1 MYDVLVGKQRALIF
15 PVMCNGHIKID
26 NAKNYATTP
35 LGVWSH
41 DDDFTFEFVL
51 TPYDVNGYGRF
62 GLDSVREDP
71 SGTDVGQSS
80 KKILPGFDVAP
91 NAGTATNFQSQLYLK
106 TYDTSSNEDRLN
118 LKMALFHSSTLKI
131 YLKNS
136 TLHNDNNPA
145 RYKIEVAMTID
156 GSTETFT
163 SDQVILPS
171 YTQRFSYGTEPFTGD
186 ATKFSGFLENGK
198 YEFTDVAHL
207 TSNFTGGGTAM
218 LVDSISDFW
227 ATSRANALEVFYRD
241 GFNFHSLGTVA
252 SAAGSTLNLTS
263 AFSSNLSSGTE
274 LYVRSYAEPTYING
288 FKHLAITY
296 SKSNNSIGFYLNGT
310 QVFSGNHSST
320 SSFAFPEEAYF
331 IGANNNKSAG
341 TNAAFANEQFMGE
354 LHEVALQKVVKRQ
367 FTSLGNLYPNF
378 NDVLFYLRFEEVD
391 E

>member
-26 NAKNYATTP
+26 NAKNYVTTP

-51 TPYDVNGYGRF
+51 TPYDVNGYGKF
-62 GLDSVREDP
+62 GADSVREDP
-71 SGTDVGQSS
+71 SGTDVGQNS
-80 KKILPGFDVAP
+80 KKILPGFDQLP
-91 NAGTATNFQSQLYLK
+91 NSGSAANFQSQLYLK

-145 RYKIEVAMTID
+145 RYKIEVEMTIG

-171 YTQRFSYGTEPFTGD
+171 YTQRFSYGTEPFTGG

-198 YEFTDVAHL
+198 YEYTHVSNL
-207 TSNFTGGGTAM
+207 TAGFTGGGTSLSVGSVA
-218 LVDSISDFW
+218 DFW

-241 GFNFHSLGTVA
+241 GFNFYSLGTVA
-252 SAAGSTLNLTS
+252 SVGGSTITLSS
-263 AFSSNLSSGTE
+263 AFSSDLSTGTD

-288 FKHLAITY
+288 FKHLAISY
-296 SKSNNSIGFYLNGT
+296 SKSNNAIQFYLNGT
-310 QVFSGNHSST
+310 QVFSGNHTST
-320 SSFAFPEEAYF
+320 SSFAFPEEAFY
-331 IGANNNKSAG
+331 IGANNSKSTG
-341 TNAAFANEQFMGE
+341 TNAAFTNQQFMGE
-354 LHEVALQKVVKRQ
+354 LHEVALQKVAKRQ
-367 FTSLGNLYPNF
+367 FTSFGNLYPNF